1 MKRTLLCSFAGLLLI
16 TTSGCMARS
25 TGPTEVGVR
34 TVKWSLAGNR
44 GVQEQVYPAGSTYF
58 FMPFTSDWH
67 TFDTRLQN
75 LEMMMEATE
84 GDRDGNDDLLFK
96 TIDGNDISLDVI
108 ISYRIIPEKAP
119 FILQNVAVDDIS
131 LRENIVR
138 TIARSTPR
146 DIFGELD
153 TEEFYIAGKRTG
165 KADEVVTRLNEMLLP
180 YGVIVER
187 VGTRDYR
194 FNPEYQQAI
203 EDKKIAD
210 QEAEKLKAETHA
222 KEAEF
227 LTQVERAKAE
237 TEKTRARA
245 DGDYEQAVIAADA
258 YFEQQSRIAEAII
271 AEGKAEA
278 EGIRAM
284 NQALAGSGG
293 AAMVKLHIADALQGK
308 RIVML
313 PIGTGGLDLRT
324 MDINQFL
331 QTQGLRSLAAPA
343 PKQPSEEEPVSE
355 GVSQEQVNQF
365 MERIKR

>member
-1 MKRTLLCSFAGLLLI
+1 MKHFLVYPLVGLLLLGG
-16 TTSGCMARS
+16 SGCMARS

-34 TVKWSLAGNR
+34 TVKWSLSGNR
-44 GVQEQVYPAGSTYF
+44 GVQDEIYPAGSTYF
-58 FMPFTSDWH
+58 FTPFTSDWH

-75 LEMMMEATE
+75 LEMTMEASSA
-84 GDRDGNDDLLFK
+84 DREGNDDLLFK
-96 TIDGNDISLDVI
+96 TVDGNDISLDVI
-108 ISYRIIPEKAP
+108 ISYRILPDKAP
-119 FILQNVAVDDIS
+119 FILQNVAADDTT

-153 TEEFYIAGKRTG
+153 TEEFYIAEKRSE
-165 KADEVVTRLNEMLLP
+165 KAEEVVVQLNTMLEP

-203 EDKKIAD
+203 ADKKLAD
-210 QEAEKLKAETHA
+210 QQAEKLKAETHA
-222 KEAEF
+222 KEAQF
-227 LTQVERAKAE
+227 LTEVEIAKAE
-237 TEKTRARA
+237 TEKTKARA
-245 DGDYEQAVIAADA
+245 DGEYSKAVIAADA
-258 YFEQQSRIAEAII
+258 YFEQQSRFAEAII

-284 NQALAGSGG
+284 NKALAGSGG

-313 PIGTGGLDLRT
+313 PIGAGGLDLRT
-324 MDINQFL
+324 MDMNQFL
-331 QTQGLRSLAAPA
+331 ATQGLQKLGEQAAKPKPAAGQKKATTEGTPAPA
-343 PKQPSEEEPVSE
+343 RAGQ
-355 GVSQEQVNQF
+355 
-365 MERIKR
+365 